1 MTSSG
6 LFFHSRGISLCLKE
20 GFRVVLTH
28 SLGGT
33 EAHLLLLP
41 TTSFPLFSEV
51 VRKDPDGLIMR
62 PDHEDAGQVTYL
74 RR

>member
-1 MTSSG
+1 M
-6 LFFHSRGISLCLKE
+6 FERG
-20 GFRVVLTH
+20 VLGWC
-28 SLGGT
+28 SPILWG
-33 EAHLLLLP
+33 EQKPHLLLLP
-41 TTSFPLFSEV
+41 TTSFPLISEV